1 MAPLVIRSYGIFFRR
16 KRCLFDLAGGRSCCR
31 YAINAFATA
40 GRRGSSIATLVFGR
54 RALNTPACQ
63 SRSSN
68 LSARTSAAPRPYV
81 ASSNMIAKSR
91 LPGACDREIECK
103 IFCTSL
109 QGSVRGGCSSMR
121 YRGAITAP
129 ARSSDSFPVI
139 CKNGR
144 NARSELQV
152 SATVRFASRVLRFR
166 TNASTSFNVV
176 RSTGFILDRSCN
188 RKPRAVSMSR
198 INVPSETPL

>member
-1 MAPLVIRSYGIFFRR
+1 MAPLVIRSNGIFFRR
-16 KRCLFDLAGGRSCCR
+16 KRCLIDLVGGRSCRR

-40 GRRGSSIATLVFGR
+40 GSSGSSIGTLVFGR
-54 RALNTPACQ
+54 RALSTPACQ

-91 LPGACDREIECK
+91 LPGDCDREIECK
-103 IFCTSL
+103 SL
-109 QGSVRGGCSSMR
+109 CISLHGRVRGGRSSMR

-129 ARSSDSFPVI
+129 ARSADSLPVI
-139 CKNGR
+139 CRNRR
-144 NARSELQV
+144 NARSELQL
-152 SATVRFASRVLRFR
+152 SATVRFANRLLRFS
-166 TNASTSFNVV
+166 TNASTSFNVI

-188 RKPRAVSMSR
+188 RKLRAVSMSR
-198 INVPSETPL
+198 VNVPSETPL